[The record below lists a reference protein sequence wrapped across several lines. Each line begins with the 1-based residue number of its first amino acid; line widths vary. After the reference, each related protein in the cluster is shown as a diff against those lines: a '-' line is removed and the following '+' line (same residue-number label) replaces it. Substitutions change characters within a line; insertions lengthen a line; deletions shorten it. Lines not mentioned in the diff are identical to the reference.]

1 MSRPRLPDNIAK
13 RDIITIKATNDEFKA
28 WKTAVAVFGAKG
40 CLKIALD
47 ALEKAVI
54 EHIDTLVQIPDSKH
68 DKCD

>member
-1 MSRPRLPDNIAK
+1 MSRPHLPDHIRK
-13 RDIITIKATNDEFKA
+13 RKYISIKASDDEFKS
-28 WKTAVAVFGAKG
+28 WKSAVAVFGAKG

-54 EHIDTLVQIPDSKH
+54 EHIDTLAQIPDSKH